1 MSRMNFEHLIALVEE
16 CHRFRDL
23 PFERVSLAALC
34 GDDRLIDEYIAVL
47 LRAVRENGMQRRPLR
62 AQYARHGTG
71 RGGPAALDASL
82 PAVRAGDAGRHAAGR
97 RLRKDR
103 AVNRQKMDYAYFT
116 ALMEECHRFMERPFT
131 RVPEQELAGNR
142 ALLLQYTDVLH
153 SVFER
158 YGTKRDGGMTALGFE
173 IYEAL
178 SIVTRYRERL
188 FGDDREQTWG

>member
-1 MSRMNFEHLIALVEE
+1 
-16 CHRFRDL
+16 
-23 PFERVSLAALC
+23 
-34 GDDRLIDEYIAVL
+34 
-47 LRAVRENGMQRRPLR
+47 
-62 AQYARHGTG
+62 
-71 RGGPAALDASL
+71 
-82 PAVRAGDAGRHAAGR
+82 
-97 RLRKDR
+97 
-103 AVNRQKMDYAYFT
+103 MDYAYFT

-188 FGDDREQTWG
+188 FGDDREQRWG

>member
-1 MSRMNFEHLIALVEE
+1 
-16 CHRFRDL
+16 
-23 PFERVSLAALC
+23 
-34 GDDRLIDEYIAVL
+34 
-47 LRAVRENGMQRRPLR
+47 
-62 AQYARHGTG
+62 
-71 RGGPAALDASL
+71 
-82 PAVRAGDAGRHAAGR
+82 
-97 RLRKDR
+97 
-103 AVNRQKMDYAYFT
+103 MDYAYFT

-188 FGDDREQTWG
+188 FGDDREQTWGLSGYAPWAPVRRPCFLQAQGAPPDGERAKRRSCGHDKRRFALTFAAPEQRTRLGKIADMASVQPFAGKGSFGGRTGRKKMEKQGVR